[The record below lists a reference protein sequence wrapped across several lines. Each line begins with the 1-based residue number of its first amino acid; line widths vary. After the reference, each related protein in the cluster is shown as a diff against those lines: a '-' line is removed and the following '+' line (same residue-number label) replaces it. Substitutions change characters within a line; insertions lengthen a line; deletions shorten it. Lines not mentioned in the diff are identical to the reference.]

1 MVSTRPGMCNR
12 GGIDHHRSRATPE
25 GQEDDKQP
33 CCFAVLCG
41 LQGVLVCASSPRTT
55 TQVEHDIVSWKV
67 CLEGYLQLVR
77 LRMMAVEC

>member
-12 GGIDHHRSRATPE
+12 GGIDHHSSRA
-25 GQEDDKQP
+25 
-33 CCFAVLCG
+33 AVLCG
-41 LQGVLVCASSPRTT
+41 LQGMLVCASSPRTT

>member
-1 MVSTRPGMCNR
+1 MVFPRDRVCA
-12 GGIDHHRSRATPE
+12 IAAPE

-41 LQGVLVCASSPRTT
+41 LHGVLVCASSPRTT
-55 TQVEHDIVSWKV
+55 TQVKHDIVSWKV